1 MSQRGKCRNRDGK
14 SECERDLWRKRN
26 RESLKERD
34 KKRKGARD
42 RKGGRIRGRDR
53 KYSQTTQ

>member
-1 MSQRGKCRNRDGK
+1 MWANEENVEIEMGRVNVKETYG
-14 SECERDLWRKRN
+14 N

-34 KKRKGARD
+34 KTRKGARD

>member
-1 MSQRGKCRNRDGK
+1 MWANEENVEIEMGRVNVKETYG
-14 SECERDLWRKRN
+14 N

-34 KKRKGARD
+34 KTRKGARD

-53 KYSQTTQ
+53 KYSQTTR